1 MQRLGYFCDFCFHW
15 SHHSS
20 MDCLS
25 VLSIF
30 VRRKNAHPHIVVA
43 LELLSTADCGCI
55 DNDQLVAQTACRPA
69 APLPHYL
76 QLRVAP
82 FVKLEKPLF
91 HACILWLFRLP
102 AASARGLPQLIL
114 STNFYLEWGA
124 AKSKAINLC
133 KFVKPV
139 IG

>member
-1 MQRLGYFCDFCFHW
+1 M
-15 SHHSS
+15 
-20 MDCLS
+20 
-25 VLSIF
+25 
-30 VRRKNAHPHIVVA
+30 HIHTLVA

-91 HACILWLFRLP
+91 LGCILWLFRLP
-102 AASARGLPQLIL
+102 AASTNLYFAQTFT
-114 STNFYLEWGA
+114 STGKLQSQKPLTSE
-124 AKSKAINLC
+124 
-133 KFVKPV
+133 KFRFIIK
-139 IG
+139 